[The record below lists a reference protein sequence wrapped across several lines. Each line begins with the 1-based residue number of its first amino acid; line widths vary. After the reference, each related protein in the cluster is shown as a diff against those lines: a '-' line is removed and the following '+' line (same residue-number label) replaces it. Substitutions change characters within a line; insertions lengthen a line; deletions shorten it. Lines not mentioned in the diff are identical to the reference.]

1 MSFESLG
8 LAPFLLRAL
17 AEQGYE
23 NPTPIQQQAI
33 PLALAGRDLLA
44 GAQTGT
50 GKTAAFGLPL
60 LQHLGTASQEVRAG
74 PRKPRA
80 LILAPTREL
89 ATQVHD
95 SLRGYSK
102 YLRIP
107 SACIYG
113 GVGMGNQLDILRR
126 GVDLLVA
133 CPGRLIDHLERR
145 SVDLSGI
152 EVLILDEADRMLDMG
167 FLPSIKRILAKLPKQ
182 NRQTLLFSATFE
194 DNIRQLA
201 LEFMRNPEQIQVTP
215 KNTVAETI
223 THRVHPVDAGRKRD
237 LLLHLLAQDSREQTL
252 VFARTKHG
260 SDKLATFLEKS
271 GIKTAAIHGNKS
283 QGQRLRAL
291 GDFKAGRVTVLV
303 ATDIAARGI
312 DINELPKVINFD
324 LPMVAEDYVH
334 RIGRT
339 GRNGATGQAISLV
352 AQDEVKLLRAIVRLL
367 GRDMDIRDVPGF
379 ELQTPIRWGNSAP
392 GKAEHDTGE
401 RAPRKSHARRPHG
414 DAPRHAHAG
423 PKKAGG
429 GRRDGENRRGRAG
442 FHGGLLHCGGHTNA
456 APGVWRQRHPGC
468 AGGDAPATPRGGLLP
483 ARRRQY
489 RLCRA
494 ETAARSQ
501 RAGHPVIRRGS
512 HLPGDQTD
520 THASGGTAGGIS
532 LQPGRAFCTGGL
544 RSQRGDDRDRVD

>member
-1 MSFESLG
+1 MSFEDLG

-33 PLALAGRDLLA
+33 PLVLEGHDLLA

-60 LQHLGTASQEVRAG
+60 LQHLATSAQEVRNG
-74 PRKPRA
+74 PRRPRA
-80 LILAPTREL
+80 LILTPTREL

-107 SACIYG
+107 STCIYG

-182 NRQTLLFSATFE
+182 NRQTLLFSATFA
-194 DNIRQLA
+194 DPIKQLA
-201 LEFMRNPEQIQVTP
+201 LEFMRNPREVMVTP
-215 KNTVAETI
+215 RNTVAETI
-223 THRVHPVDAGRKRD
+223 AHRVHPVDAGRKRE
-237 LLLHLLAQDSREQTL
+237 LLLHLLAADSREQTL
-252 VFARTKHG
+252 VFAKTKHG
-260 SDKLATFLEKS
+260 SDKLATFLDKS

-283 QGQRLRAL
+283 QSQRLRAL

-312 DINELPKVINFD
+312 DINELPKVINYD

-339 GRNGATGQAISLV
+339 GRNGASGQAVSLV
-352 AQDEVKLLRAIVRLL
+352 AQEDAKYLRQIVRLL
-367 GRDMDIRDVPGF
+367 GRDMDIRDVAGF
-379 ELQTPIRWGNSAP
+379 EPQTPIRWGNSAP
-392 GKAEHDTGE
+392 GKAEQPGGE
-401 RAPRKSHARRPHG
+401 RPPRRGNGGRPAGHRDNAPGQRRGGAGGQPSGAPRGEGNGQRREGQP
-414 DAPRHAHAG
+414 AG
-423 PKKAGG
+423 
-429 GRRDGENRRGRAG
+429 
-442 FHGGLLHCGGHTNA
+442 
-456 APGVWRQRHPGC
+456 
-468 AGGDAPATPRGGLLP
+468 P
-483 ARRRQY
+483 ARRR
-489 RLCRA
+489 RGGRGRG
-494 ETAARSQ
+494 AASRPNS
-501 RAGHPVIRRGS
+501 AV
-512 HLPGDQTD
+512 
-520 THASGGTAGGIS
+520 
-532 LQPGRAFCTGGL
+532 
-544 RSQRGDDRDRVD
+544 

>member
-1 MSFESLG
+1 MSFENLG

-33 PLALAGRDLLA
+33 PLALDGRDLLA

-60 LQHLGTASQEVRAG
+60 LQHLATSPQSVGNG
-74 PRKPRA
+74 PRRPRA
-80 LILAPTREL
+80 LVLAPTREL

-113 GVGMGNQLDILRR
+113 GVGMGNQLDMLRR

-145 SVDLSGI
+145 SVDLSGVEI
-152 EVLILDEADRMLDMG
+152 LVLDEADRMLDMG
-167 FLPSIKRILAKLPKQ
+167 FLPSIKRILAKLPRQ

-194 DNIRQLA
+194 DSIKQLA
-201 LEFMRNPEQIQVTP
+201 LEFMHNPEQIQVTP

-223 THRVHPVDAGRKRD
+223 THRVHPVDGARKRE
-237 LLLHLLAQDSREQTL
+237 LLLHLLAKDSRVQTL
-252 VFARTKHG
+252 VFGRTKHG
-260 SDKLATFLEKS
+260 CDKLADFLEKS

-291 GDFKAGRVTVLV
+291 ADFKAGRVTVLV

-312 DINELPKVINFD
+312 DINELPKVINYD
-324 LPMVAEDYVH
+324 LPMVPEDYVH

-339 GRNGATGQAISLV
+339 GRNGS
-352 AQDEVKLLRAIVRLL
+352 
-367 GRDMDIRDVPGF
+367 
-379 ELQTPIRWGNSAP
+379 
-392 GKAEHDTGE
+392 TGE
-401 RAPRKSHARRPHG
+401 AVS
-414 DAPRHAHAG
+414 
-423 PKKAGG
+423 
-429 GRRDGENRRGRAG
+429 
-442 FHGGLLHCGGHTNA
+442 
-456 APGVWRQRHPGC
+456 
-468 AGGDAPATPRGGLLP
+468 
-483 ARRRQY
+483 
-489 RLCRA
+489 
-494 ETAARSQ
+494 
-501 RAGHPVIRRGS
+501 
-512 HLPGDQTD
+512 
-520 THASGGTAGGIS
+520 
-532 LQPGRAFCTGGL
+532 
-544 RSQRGDDRDRVD
+544 

>member
-23 NPTPIQQQAI
+23 TPTPIQQQAI
-33 PLALAGRDLLA
+33 PLVLEGHDLLA

-60 LQHLGTASQEVRAG
+60 LQHLGTAPQAVNG

-80 LILAPTREL
+80 LILTPTREL

-107 SACIYG
+107 SAVIYG
-113 GVGMGNQLDILRR
+113 GVGMGNQLDALRR
-126 GVDLLVA
+126 GVDLLIA
-133 CPGRLIDHLERR
+133 CPGRLIDHIERR

-167 FLPSIKRILAKLPKQ
+167 FLPSIKRILGKLPRQ

-194 DNIRQLA
+194 ENIKQLA
-201 LEFMRNPEQIQVTP
+201 LEFMRNPMQVQVTP
-215 KNTVAETI
+215 SNTVAESI
-223 THRVHPVDAGRKRD
+223 THRVHPVDGARKRD

-260 SDKLATFLEKS
+260 SDKLALFLEKS

-283 QGQRLRAL
+283 QGQRMRAL
-291 GDFKAGRVTVLV
+291 SDFKAGRVTVLV

-312 DINELPKVINFD
+312 DIDQLPKVINYD

-339 GRNGATGQAISLV
+339 GRNGSTGEAISLV
-352 AQDEVKLLRAIVRLL
+352 AQDEAKLLRQIVRML
-367 GRDMDIRDVPGF
+367 GRDVEIRDVPGY
-379 ELQTPIRWGNSAP
+379 EPQTPIRWGNSAP
-392 GKAEHDTGE
+392 GRAEQPGGE

-414 DAPRHAHAG
+414 EAPRHAHAG
-423 PKKAGG
+423 PKKPGGQRNGGPRQANAGTG
-429 GRRDGENRRGRAG
+429 AGRRDGG
-442 FHGGLLHCGGHTNA
+442 
-456 APGVWRQRHPGC
+456 
-468 AGGDAPATPRGGLLP
+468 RGGNGRP
-483 ARRRQY
+483 AN
-489 RLCRA
+489 
-494 ETAARSQ
+494 
-501 RAGHPVIRRGS
+501 RG
-512 HLPGDQTD
+512 
-520 THASGGTAGGIS
+520 
-532 LQPGRAFCTGGL
+532 
-544 RSQRGDDRDRVD
+544 V

>member
-1 MSFESLG
+1 MTQEIGGF
-8 LAPFLLRAL
+8 AAL
-17 AEQGYE
+17 ELHPNIVAAVVATGYE
-23 NPTPIQQQAI
+23 EPSAIQQQSI
-33 PLALAGRDLLA
+33 PIILAGHDMI
-44 GAQTGT
+44 GQAQTGT
-50 GKTAAFGLPL
+50 GKTAAFALPIL
-60 LQHLGTASQEVRAG
+60 HRIDPSKREPQ
-74 PRKPRA
+74 A

-152 EVLILDEADRMLDMG
+152 ELLVLDEADRMLDMG

-334 RIGRT
+334 RIG
-339 GRNGATGQAISLV
+339 
-352 AQDEVKLLRAIVRLL
+352 
-367 GRDMDIRDVPGF
+367 
-379 ELQTPIRWGNSAP
+379 
-392 GKAEHDTGE
+392 
-401 RAPRKSHARRPHG
+401 
-414 DAPRHAHAG
+414 
-423 PKKAGG
+423 
-429 GRRDGENRRGRAG
+429 
-442 FHGGLLHCGGHTNA
+442 
-456 APGVWRQRHPGC
+456 
-468 AGGDAPATPRGGLLP
+468 
-483 ARRRQY
+483 
-489 RLCRA
+489 
-494 ETAARSQ
+494 
-501 RAGHPVIRRGS
+501 
-512 HLPGDQTD
+512 
-520 THASGGTAGGIS
+520 
-532 LQPGRAFCTGGL
+532 
-544 RSQRGDDRDRVD
+544 

>member
-1 MSFESLG
+1 MSFEDLG

-33 PLALAGRDLLA
+33 PLVLEGHDLLA

-60 LQHLGTASQEVRAG
+60 LQHLATSAQEVRNG
-74 PRKPRA
+74 PRRPRA
-80 LILAPTREL
+80 LILTPTREL

-107 SACIYG
+107 STCIYG

-145 SVDLSGI
+145 SIDLSGI
-152 EVLILDEADRMLDMG
+152 EVLVLDEADRMLDMG

-182 NRQTLLFSATFE
+182 NRQTLLFSATFA
-194 DNIRQLA
+194 DPIKQLA
-201 LEFMRNPEQIQVTP
+201 LEFMRNPREVMVTP
-215 KNTVAETI
+215 RNTVAETI
-223 THRVHPVDAGRKRD
+223 AHRVHPVDAGRKRE

-252 VFARTKHG
+252 VFAKTKHG
-260 SDKLATFLEKS
+260 SDKLATFLDKS

-283 QGQRLRAL
+283 QSQRLRAL

-312 DINELPKVINFD
+312 DINELPKVINYD

-339 GRNGATGQAISLV
+339 GRNGASGQAVSLV
-352 AQDEVKLLRAIVRLL
+352 AQEDAKYLRQIVRLL
-367 GRDMDIRDVPGF
+367 DRDMDIRDVPGF
-379 ELQTPIRWGNSAP
+379 EPHTPIRWGNSAP
-392 GKAEHDTGE
+392 GKAEQPGGE
-401 RAPRKSHARRPHG
+401 RPPRRG
-414 DAPRHAHAG
+414 N
-423 PKKAGG
+423 G
-429 GRRDGENRRGRAG
+429 GRP
-442 FHGGLLHCGGHTNA
+442 GGHRDA
-456 APGVWRQRHPGC
+456 APGQRRTPPPWRPW
-468 AGGDAPATPRGGLLP
+468 PRQG
-483 ARRRQY
+483 
-489 RLCRA
+489 
-494 ETAARSQ
+494 AAAQ
-501 RAGHPVIRRGS
+501 
-512 HLPGDQTD
+512 
-520 THASGGTAGGIS
+520 
-532 LQPGRAFCTGGL
+532 
-544 RSQRGDDRDRVD
+544 QRGLTDPTGPVANGRIAAVRR

>member
-1 MSFESLG
+1 MSFSELG
-8 LAPFLLRAL
+8 LSDKLVRAV
-17 AEQGYE
+17 AEQGYTT
-23 NPTPIQQQAI
+23 PTPIQAQAI
-33 PLALAGRDLLA
+33 PAILKGGDLLA

-50 GKTAAFGLPL
+50 GKTAGFTLPMLQL
-60 LQHLGTASQEVRAG
+60 LSESAARANGGNAPRGARPNVRA
-74 PRKPRA
+74 
-80 LILAPTREL
+80 LVLTPTREL
-89 ATQVHD
+89 AAQVEE
-95 SLRGYSK
+95 SVRNYGK
-102 YLRIP
+102 YLKLR
-107 SACIYG
+107 SMVMFG
-113 GVGMGNQLDILRR
+113 GVGINPQIEALRR
-126 GVDLLVA
+126 GVDIVVA
-133 CPGRLIDHLERR
+133 TPGRLLDHVAQRTI
-145 SVDLSGI
+145 DLSHV
-152 EVLILDEADRMLDMG
+152 ELLVLDEADRMLDMG

-223 THRVHPVDAGRKRD
+223 THRVHPVDGSRKRD

-352 AQDEVKLLRAIVRLL
+352 AQDEVKLLRAITRLL

-429 GRRDGENRRGRAG
+429 GRREGAGNGQQRAGAGAGQGQRRGGGGNGGGRGRGQGGNGGGRAG
-442 FHGGLLHCGGHTNA
+442 
-456 APGVWRQRHPGC
+456 
-468 AGGDAPATPRGGLLP
+468 
-483 ARRRQY
+483 
-489 RLCRA
+489 
-494 ETAARSQ
+494 
-501 RAGHPVIRRGS
+501 
-512 HLPGDQTD
+512 
-520 THASGGTAGGIS
+520 
-532 LQPGRAFCTGGL
+532 
-544 RSQRGDDRDRVD
+544 

>member
-1 MSFESLG
+1 MSFEDLG

-23 NPTPIQQQAI
+23 NPTPIQAQAI
-33 PLALAGRDLLA
+33 PLVLEGHDLLA

-60 LQHLGTASQEVRAG
+60 LQHLATSAQEVRSG
-74 PRKPRA
+74 PRRPRA

-107 SACIYG
+107 SAVIYG
-113 GVGMGNQLDILRR
+113 GVGMGNQLDVLRR

-167 FLPSIKRILAKLPKQ
+167 FLPSIKRILAKLPRQ
-182 NRQTLLFSATFE
+182 NRQTLLFSATFAE
-194 DNIRQLA
+194 PIKQLA
-201 LEFMRNPEQIQVTP
+201 LEFMRNPREVMVTP
-215 KNTVAETI
+215 QNTVAETI
-223 THRVHPVDAGRKRD
+223 AHRVHPVDAARKRE
-237 LLLHLLAQDSREQTL
+237 LLLHLLGQDVRVQTL
-252 VFARTKHG
+252 VFAKTKHG

-312 DINELPKVINFD
+312 DINELPKVINYD

-339 GRNGATGQAISLV
+339 GRNGASGQAISLV
-352 AQDEVKLLRAIVRLL
+352 AQEDAKYLRQIVRLL
-367 GRDMDIRDVPGF
+367 DRDMDIRDVPGF
-379 ELQTPIRWGNSAP
+379 VPQNPIRWGNSAP
-392 GKAEHDTGE
+392 GKAEQPGGQK
-401 RAPRKSHARRPHG
+401 APRRNANGGNGARRGNG
-414 DAPRHAHAG
+414 DAPRGGRGNNSAKPGGQRGNGNGQRAAG
-423 PKKAGG
+423 NGQ
-429 GRRDGENRRGRAG
+429 RRDGHPGGGQRRGGRG
-442 FHGGLLHCGGHTNA
+442 QGGQNRTSA
-456 APGVWRQRHPGC
+456 
-468 AGGDAPATPRGGLLP
+468 
-483 ARRRQY
+483 
-489 RLCRA
+489 
-494 ETAARSQ
+494 
-501 RAGHPVIRRGS
+501 
-512 HLPGDQTD
+512 
-520 THASGGTAGGIS
+520 
-532 LQPGRAFCTGGL
+532 
-544 RSQRGDDRDRVD
+544 

>member
-17 AEQGYE
+17 SEQGYE
-23 NPTPIQQQAI
+23 TPTAIQEQAI

-60 LQHLGTASQEVRAG
+60 LQHLATNSQEVSNGG

-80 LILAPTREL
+80 LILTPTREL

-133 CPGRLIDHLERR
+133 CPGRLIDHIERR
-145 SVDLSGI
+145 SIDLSGI
-152 EVLILDEADRMLDMG
+152 EVLVLDEADRMLDMG

-194 DNIRQLA
+194 ESIKQLA
-201 LEFMRNPEQIQVTP
+201 MEFMRNPEQIQVTP
-215 KNTVAETI
+215 KNTVAELI
-223 THRVHPVDAGRKRD
+223 THRVHPVDGGRKRD

-260 SDKLATFLEKS
+260 SDKLAAFLDKS

-291 GDFKAGRVTVLV
+291 ADFKAGRVTVLV

-339 GRNGATGQAISLV
+339 GRNGATGEAISLV
-352 AQDEVKLLRAIVRLL
+352 AQDEVKLLRQIVRLL

-379 ELQTPIRWGNSAP
+379 ELQVPIRWGNSAP
-392 GKAEHDTGE
+392 GKADSDMGD
-401 RAPRKSHARRPHG
+401 RGVRKTSHARRPHG

-423 PKKAGG
+423 PKKAGSGRREGGAGAGQARAAQGQGQRRGGG
-429 GRRDGENRRGRAG
+429 GRSQGSSSRA
-442 FHGGLLHCGGHTNA
+442 
-456 APGVWRQRHPGC
+456 V
-468 AGGDAPATPRGGLLP
+468 
-483 ARRRQY
+483 
-489 RLCRA
+489 
-494 ETAARSQ
+494 
-501 RAGHPVIRRGS
+501 
-512 HLPGDQTD
+512 
-520 THASGGTAGGIS
+520 
-532 LQPGRAFCTGGL
+532 
-544 RSQRGDDRDRVD
+544 

>member
-1 MSFESLG
+1 MSFENLG

-17 AEQGYE
+17 SEQGYDS
-23 NPTPIQQQAI
+23 PTPIQEQAI
-33 PLALAGRDLLA
+33 PLALEGRDLLA

-60 LQHLGTASQEVRAG
+60 LQHLGTNPQAVNG

-80 LILAPTREL
+80 LVLAPTREL

-113 GVGMGNQLDILRR
+113 GVGMGNQFDVLRR

-152 EVLILDEADRMLDMG
+152 EILVLDEADRMLDMG
-167 FLPSIKRILAKLPKQ
+167 FLPSIKKILAKLPRQ

-194 DNIRQLA
+194 ESIKQLA
-201 LEFMRNPEQIQVTP
+201 LEFMRDPAQIQVTP

-223 THRVHPVDAGRKRD
+223 THRVHPVDGARKRE
-237 LLLHLLAQDSREQTL
+237 LLLHLLSQDSREQTL
-252 VFARTKHG
+252 VFGRTKHG
-260 SDKLATFLEKS
+260 CDKLATFLEKS

-312 DINELPKVINFD
+312 DINELPKVINYD
-324 LPMVAEDYVH
+324 LPMVPEDYVH

-339 GRNGATGQAISLV
+339 GRNGSTGQAISLV
-352 AQDEVKLLRAIVRLL
+352 AQDEAKLLRQIVRLL
-367 GRDMDIRDVPGF
+367 DKDMDIRDVPGF
-379 ELQTPIRWGNSAP
+379 EPQTPIRWGNSAP
-392 GKAEHDTGE
+392 GKAEVPGGD
-401 RAPRKSHARRPHG
+401 RAPRRGAHARRPHG

-423 PKKAGG
+423 AKTGGGQRDGAGRGASRGAGNGAPRGGQPQGQRRGG
-429 GRRDGENRRGRAG
+429 GRGQGGGARA
-442 FHGGLLHCGGHTNA
+442 
-456 APGVWRQRHPGC
+456 
-468 AGGDAPATPRGGLLP
+468 
-483 ARRRQY
+483 
-489 RLCRA
+489 
-494 ETAARSQ
+494 S
-501 RAGHPVIRRGS
+501 
-512 HLPGDQTD
+512 
-520 THASGGTAGGIS
+520 
-532 LQPGRAFCTGGL
+532 
-544 RSQRGDDRDRVD
+544 

>member
-1 MSFESLG
+1 MSFENLG

-23 NPTPIQQQAI
+23 NPTPIQEQAI
-33 PLALAGRDLLA
+33 PLALEGHDLLA

-60 LQHLGTASQEVRAG
+60 LQHLGTTPQSVGNG

-152 EVLILDEADRMLDMG
+152 EILVLDEADRMLDMG
-167 FLPSIKRILAKLPKQ
+167 FLPSINRILAKLPRQ

-194 DNIRQLA
+194 ESIKQLA
-201 LEFMRNPEQIQVTP
+201 LEFMRDPKQIQVTP

-223 THRVHPVDAGRKRD
+223 THRVHPVDGARKRE
-237 LLLHLLAQDSREQTL
+237 LLLHLLAEDSRVQTL
-252 VFARTKHG
+252 VFGRTKHG
-260 SDKLATFLEKS
+260 CDKLAMFLEKS

-291 GDFKAGRVTVLV
+291 ADFKAGRVTVLV

-312 DINELPKVINFD
+312 DINELPKVINYD
-324 LPMVAEDYVH
+324 LPMVPEDYVH

-339 GRNGATGQAISLV
+339 GRNGSTGEAVSLV
-352 AQDEVKLLRAIVRLL
+352 AQDEAKLLRQIVRLL
-367 GRDMDIRDVPGF
+367 DRDMDIRDVPGF
-379 ELQTPIRWGNSAP
+379 EPQTPIRWGNSAP
-392 GKAEHDTGE
+392 GKAELPGGQK
-401 RAPRKSHARRPHG
+401 APRRGNGGHPARRPNS
-414 DAPRHAHAG
+414 DAPRGGRGGQPQKPGGQRSAG
-423 PKKAGG
+423 NNNGQQRRDSHPGGGQRRSGG
-429 GRRDGENRRGRAG
+429 GR
-442 FHGGLLHCGGHTNA
+442 
-456 APGVWRQRHPGC
+456 
-468 AGGDAPATPRGGLLP
+468 
-483 ARRRQY
+483 
-489 RLCRA
+489 
-494 ETAARSQ
+494 SQ
-501 RAGHPVIRRGS
+501 SRTSA
-512 HLPGDQTD
+512 
-520 THASGGTAGGIS
+520 
-532 LQPGRAFCTGGL
+532 
-544 RSQRGDDRDRVD
+544 

>member
-23 NPTPIQQQAI
+23 TPTAIQQQAI
-33 PLALAGRDLLA
+33 PLVLAGHDLLA

-60 LQHLGTASQEVRAG
+60 LQHLGTTPQPVNG

-80 LILAPTREL
+80 LILTPTREL

-107 SACIYG
+107 NAAVLPVPVCAPASRSWPASTSGI
-113 GVGMGNQLDILRR
+113 
-126 GVDLLVA
+126 A
-133 CPGRLIDHLERR
+133 CPGRLIDHIERR

-167 FLPSIKRILAKLPKQ
+167 FLPSIKRILTKLPRQ
-182 NRQTLLFSATFE
+182 DRQTLLFSATFE
-194 DNIRQLA
+194 ENIKQLA
-201 LEFMRNPEQIQVTP
+201 LEFMRNPMQIQVTP
-215 KNTVAETI
+215 SNTVAESI
-223 THRVHPVDAGRKRD
+223 THRVHPVDGARKRD

-260 SDKLATFLEKS
+260 SDKLALFLEKS

-283 QGQRLRAL
+283 QGQRMRAL
-291 GDFKAGRVTVLV
+291 SDFKAGRVTVLV

-312 DINELPKVINFD
+312 DIDQLPKVINYD

-339 GRNGATGQAISLV
+339 GRNGSTGEAISLV
-352 AQDEVKLLRAIVRLL
+352 AQDEAKLLRQIVRML
-367 GRDMDIRDVPGF
+367 GRDVEIRDVPGY
-379 ELQTPIRWGNSAP
+379 EPQTPIRWGNSAP
-392 GKAEHDTGE
+392 GRAEQPGGD
-401 RAPRKSHARRPHG
+401 RALRKSHARRPHG
-414 DAPRHAHAG
+414 DAPRQAHAHAG
-423 PKKAGG
+423 PKKPGGQRSSGPRQATAGAG
-429 GRRDGENRRGRAG
+429 AGRRDAG
-442 FHGGLLHCGGHTNA
+442 
-456 APGVWRQRHPGC
+456 
-468 AGGDAPATPRGGLLP
+468 RGGSGRP
-483 ARRRQY
+483 A
-489 RLCRA
+489 
-494 ETAARSQ
+494 S
-501 RAGHPVIRRGS
+501 RG
-512 HLPGDQTD
+512 
-520 THASGGTAGGIS
+520 A
-532 LQPGRAFCTGGL
+532 
-544 RSQRGDDRDRVD
+544 

>member
-23 NPTPIQQQAI
+23 TPTAIQQQAI
-33 PLALAGRDLLA
+33 PLVLAGHDLLA

-60 LQHLGTASQEVRAG
+60 LQHLGTTPQPVNG

-80 LILAPTREL
+80 LILTPTREL

-107 SACIYG
+107 SAVIYG
-113 GVGMGNQLDILRR
+113 GVGMGNQLDALRR
-126 GVDLLVA
+126 GVDLLIA
-133 CPGRLIDHLERR
+133 CPGRLIDHIERR

-167 FLPSIKRILAKLPKQ
+167 FLPSIKRILTKLPRQ
-182 NRQTLLFSATFE
+182 DRQTLLFSATFE
-194 DNIRQLA
+194 ENIKQLA
-201 LEFMRNPEQIQVTP
+201 LEFMRNPMQIQVTP
-215 KNTVAETI
+215 SNTVAESI
-223 THRVHPVDAGRKRD
+223 THRVHPVDGARKRD

-260 SDKLATFLEKS
+260 SDKLALFLEKS

-283 QGQRLRAL
+283 QGQRMRAL
-291 GDFKAGRVTVLV
+291 SDFKAGRVTVLV

-312 DINELPKVINFD
+312 DIDQLPKVINYD

-339 GRNGATGQAISLV
+339 GRNGSTGEAISLV
-352 AQDEVKLLRAIVRLL
+352 AQDEAKLLRQIVRML
-367 GRDMDIRDVPGF
+367 GRDVEIRDVPGY
-379 ELQTPIRWGNSAP
+379 EPQTPIRWGNSAP
-392 GKAEHDTGE
+392 GRAEQPGGD

-414 DAPRHAHAG
+414 D
-423 PKKAGG
+423 
-429 GRRDGENRRGRAG
+429 
-442 FHGGLLHCGGHTNA
+442 
-456 APGVWRQRHPGC
+456 
-468 AGGDAPATPRGGLLP
+468 
-483 ARRRQY
+483 
-489 RLCRA
+489 
-494 ETAARSQ
+494 
-501 RAGHPVIRRGS
+501 
-512 HLPGDQTD
+512 
-520 THASGGTAGGIS
+520 
-532 LQPGRAFCTGGL
+532 
-544 RSQRGDDRDRVD
+544 

>member
-17 AEQGYE
+17 TEQGYE
-23 NPTPIQQQAI
+23 NPTPIQEQAI
-33 PLALAGRDLLA
+33 PLALEGRDLLA

-60 LQHLGTASQEVRAG
+60 LQHLGTNPQAVSG

-80 LILAPTREL
+80 LVLAPTREL

-113 GVGMGNQLDILRR
+113 GVGMGNQFDVLRR

-152 EVLILDEADRMLDMG
+152 EILVLDEADRMLDMG
-167 FLPSIKRILAKLPKQ
+167 FLPSIKRILAKLPRQ

-194 DNIRQLA
+194 ESIKQLA
-201 LEFMRNPEQIQVTP
+201 LEFMHNPKQIQVTP
-215 KNTVAETI
+215 QNTVAETI
-223 THRVHPVDAGRKRD
+223 THRVHPVDGGRKRE
-237 LLLHLLAQDSREQTL
+237 LLLHLLAQDSRVQTL
-252 VFARTKHG
+252 VFGRTKHG
-260 SDKLATFLEKS
+260 CDKLATFLEKS

-312 DINELPKVINFD
+312 DINELPKVINYD
-324 LPMVAEDYVH
+324 LPMVPEDYVH

-339 GRNGATGQAISLV
+339 GRNGSTGEAISLV
-352 AQDEVKLLRAIVRLL
+352 AQDEAKLLRQIVRLL
-367 GRDMDIRDVPGF
+367 DRDMDIRDVPGF
-379 ELQTPIRWGNSAP
+379 EPQTPIRWGISAP
-392 GKAEHDTGE
+392 GKAEVPGGHKT
-401 RAPRKSHARRPHG
+401 PRRGNGSHGQRRSNG
-414 DAPRHAHAG
+414 DAPRGGRGGQAKPGAPRAAG
-423 PKKAGG
+423 NGQRNGGNGQQRRDGHPGGDQRRGG
-429 GRRDGENRRGRAG
+429 GRGQ
-442 FHGGLLHCGGHTNA
+442 GGGQSRTSA
-456 APGVWRQRHPGC
+456 
-468 AGGDAPATPRGGLLP
+468 
-483 ARRRQY
+483 
-489 RLCRA
+489 
-494 ETAARSQ
+494 
-501 RAGHPVIRRGS
+501 
-512 HLPGDQTD
+512 
-520 THASGGTAGGIS
+520 
-532 LQPGRAFCTGGL
+532 
-544 RSQRGDDRDRVD
+544 

>member
-1 MSFESLG
+1 MSFEDLG

-23 NPTPIQQQAI
+23 TPTPIQAQAI
-33 PLALAGRDLLA
+33 PLVLEGHDLLA

-60 LQHLGTASQEVRAG
+60 LQHLATSAQEVRSG
-74 PRKPRA
+74 PRRPRA
-80 LILAPTREL
+80 LILTPTREL

-107 SACIYG
+107 SAVIYG

-167 FLPSIKRILAKLPKQ
+167 FLPSIKRILAKLPRQ
-182 NRQTLLFSATFE
+182 NRQTLLFSATFAE
-194 DNIRQLA
+194 PIKQLA
-201 LEFMRNPEQIQVTP
+201 LEFMRNPREVMVTP
-215 KNTVAETI
+215 QNTVAETI
-223 THRVHPVDAGRKRD
+223 AHRVHPVDTARKRE
-237 LLLHLLAQDSREQTL
+237 LLLHLLSADSREQTL
-252 VFARTKHG
+252 VFAKTKHG

-312 DINELPKVINFD
+312 DINELPKVINYD

-339 GRNGATGQAISLV
+339 GRNGASGQAISLV
-352 AQDEVKLLRAIVRLL
+352 AQEDAKYLRQIVRLL
-367 GRDMDIRDVPGF
+367 DRDMDIRDVPGF
-379 ELQTPIRWGNSAP
+379 VPQNPIRWGNSAP
-392 GKAEHDTGE
+392 GKAEQPGGQK
-401 RAPRKSHARRPHG
+401 APRRNANGGNGARRGNG
-414 DAPRHAHAG
+414 DAPHGGRGNPQKPGGQRASGNGQRRDGHPG
-423 PKKAGG
+423 GGQRRGG
-429 GRRDGENRRGRAG
+429 GRGHAGQNRTSA
-442 FHGGLLHCGGHTNA
+442 
-456 APGVWRQRHPGC
+456 
-468 AGGDAPATPRGGLLP
+468 
-483 ARRRQY
+483 
-489 RLCRA
+489 
-494 ETAARSQ
+494 
-501 RAGHPVIRRGS
+501 
-512 HLPGDQTD
+512 
-520 THASGGTAGGIS
+520 
-532 LQPGRAFCTGGL
+532 
-544 RSQRGDDRDRVD
+544 